1 MLRQIFYVVFFLLIT
16 SCIEEYQLN
25 TSENPRLLVVNG
37 QITDQPG
44 PYEVELHYSGVFGQN
59 SDFSQSI
66 NNAEVYL
73 EDNEG
78 NLEQMRSI
86 GLGKYMSKAD
96 GIQGKIGNQYWL
108 NITLPDGSSYRSLP
122 ETLLP
127 VPEIDSLY
135 YRIEEEIRYDP
146 TNRPYTSIRFPIYA
160 SVADPVG
167 TDNFYRWDW
176 DAIEQIF
183 TNVPSPPPIITS
195 DTIVTTCYLI
205 PSLKKSNQ
213 IIVAGDQFNNGN
225 AFEQLIYK
233 LPYDR
238 SSHFLITI
246 YQYSLTEKAY
256 DYWQLVKQE
265 SRRSGSIFDP
275 APANVV
281 GNIIPENNT
290 AQEALGYFTA
300 SAVTSKKLLVD
311 RSGTNA
317 TPSKIR
323 LEGDCRYLYP
333 GAYEEKPDGFK

>member
-1 MLRQIFYVVFFLLIT
+1 MIRKIIFSTFFLLLL

-127 VPEIDSLY
+127 VPPIDSLY
-135 YRIEEEIRYDP
+135 FRIEKETR
-146 TNRPYTSIRFPIYA
+146 
-160 SVADPVG
+160 
-167 TDNFYRWDW
+167 
-176 DAIEQIF
+176 
-183 TNVPSPPPIITS
+183 
-195 DTIVTTCYLI
+195 
-205 PSLKKSNQ
+205 
-213 IIVAGDQFNNGN
+213 
-225 AFEQLIYK
+225 
-233 LPYDR
+233 
-238 SSHFLITI
+238 
-246 YQYSLTEKAY
+246 
-256 DYWQLVKQE
+256 
-265 SRRSGSIFDP
+265 
-275 APANVV
+275 
-281 GNIIPENNT
+281 
-290 AQEALGYFTA
+290 
-300 SAVTSKKLLVD
+300 
-311 RSGTNA
+311 
-317 TPSKIR
+317 
-323 LEGDCRYLYP
+323 
-333 GAYEEKPDGFK
+333 